1 MGKLIL
7 DLNEHLKDISWVLV
21 LVFIFSGFVVLIFGG
36 ILGYDTVTWV
46 GIGLALLVTTI
57 LGSIVLGELFLTL
70 ISNLFRRLFHR
81 AE

>member
-21 LVFIFSGFVVLIFGG
+21 LVFIFLGFVVLIFGG
-36 ILGYDTVTWV
+36 ILGYDTVTWI

>member
-1 MGKLIL
+1 MGKLIF

-21 LVFIFSGFVVLIFGG
+21 LVFIFLGFFVLIFGG
-36 ILGYDTVTWV
+36 ILGYDTVTWI